1 MGPGSGR
8 RHSSG
13 KGGFADNKNLSVGDS
28 LKEERRIE
36 GLQWGHSKGK
46 LERPG
51 LGRRQNG
58 WGCIRAF
65 SSLSGDYLIT
75 VGGGCGRR

>member
-1 MGPGSGR
+1 MGPGSRR

-13 KGGFADNKNLSVGDS
+13 KGGFSDNKNLSEGDS
-28 LKEERRIE
+28 LKERRIE
-36 GLQWGHSKGK
+36 GLYWGHSKGK

-58 WGCIRAF
+58 WGCITAL